1 MYFIE
6 GKTFKEDAL
15 DKKATALRD
24 HFVAMVEESRN
35 SNTLANSQG
44 PSQ

>member
-1 MYFIE
+1 MYIE
-6 GKTFKEDAL
+6 GKTFKEDEL

-35 SNTLANSQG
+35 SNTLTHSRE